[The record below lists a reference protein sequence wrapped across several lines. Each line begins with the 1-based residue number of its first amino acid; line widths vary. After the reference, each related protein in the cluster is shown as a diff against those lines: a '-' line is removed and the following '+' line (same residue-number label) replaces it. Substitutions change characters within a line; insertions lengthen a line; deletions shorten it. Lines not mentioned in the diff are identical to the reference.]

1 MSTSAGL
8 REASRLLAAT
18 LRAAFL
24 ADTTL
29 GPLFTTGGHVVSLRT
44 PREMRTGTP
53 TERGVSVWLYHVQRH
68 STMANRPPERVSP
81 TELRQPPLPVTLHYL
96 LTALSGDGENEQ
108 LILGKVLQVLND
120 HRVLAPDPVRPDLD
134 DPLRVHLEPLD
145 LEGITRVWTALDQ
158 SFELCVS
165 YAVEP
170 VNIASGEQPYA
181 GAPVMQRDADVAQIL
196 EVR

>member
-29 GPLFTTGGHVVSLRT
+29 GPLFTAGGHVVSLRT

-68 STMANRPPERVSP
+68 STLANRPPERVSP
-81 TELRQPPLPVTLHYL
+81 SELRQPPLPVTLHYL

-120 HRVLAPDPVRPDLD
+120 HRVLPPDPARPDLD
-134 DPLRVHLEPLD
+134 DTLRVHLEPLD
-145 LEGITRVWTALDQ
+145 LEGITRGVDRARPVLR
-158 SFELCVS
+158 
-165 YAVEP
+165 AVRQLR
-170 VNIASGEQPYA
+170 GRA
-181 GAPVMQRDADVAQIL
+181 GQHRQRRAA
-196 EVR
+196 VRRRPGPGARCRRRPDP

>member
-1 MSTSAGL
+1 VSTSAGL
-8 REASRLLAAT
+8 REASRLLATT
-18 LRAAFL
+18 LRLAFL

-29 GPLFTTGGHVVSLRT
+29 GPLFTAGGHVVRLRT
-44 PREMRTGTP
+44 PKEMRTGTP

-68 STMANRPPERVSP
+68 GTLSNRWPERVSSD
-81 TELRQPPLPVTLHYL
+81 ELRQPPLPVTAHYL
-96 LTALSGDGENEQ
+96 LTALSVDGENEQ
-108 LILGKVLQVLND
+108 LILGKILQVLND
-120 HRVLAPDPVRPDLD
+120 HRVLPPDPARPDLD
-134 DPLRVHLEPLD
+134 DTLRVHLEPLD

-170 VNIASGEQPYA
+170 VNIASGEAPHA
-181 GAPVMQRDADVAQIL
+181 GAPVLERHADVTQIL

>member
-1 MSTSAGL
+1 VSSSAGL

-29 GPLFTTGGHVVSLRT
+29 GPLFTAGGHVVSLRT
-44 PREMRTGTP
+44 PKEMRSGTP
-53 TERGVSVWLYHVQRH
+53 TERGVSVWLYHVQRN
-68 STMANRPPERVSP
+68 STLANRPPERVSP
-81 TELRQPPLPVTLHYL
+81 VELRQPPLPVTAHYL

-108 LILGKVLQVLND
+108 LILGKVLQVFND
-120 HRVLAPDPVRPDLD
+120 HRVLAPDPTRPDLD
-134 DPLRVHLEPLD
+134 DTLRVHLEPLD
-145 LEGITRVWTALDQ
+145 LEGITRVWTALDS

-170 VNIASGEQPYA
+170 VNLASGEQPYA
-181 GAPVMQRDADVAQIL
+181 GAPVVARHADVAQIV